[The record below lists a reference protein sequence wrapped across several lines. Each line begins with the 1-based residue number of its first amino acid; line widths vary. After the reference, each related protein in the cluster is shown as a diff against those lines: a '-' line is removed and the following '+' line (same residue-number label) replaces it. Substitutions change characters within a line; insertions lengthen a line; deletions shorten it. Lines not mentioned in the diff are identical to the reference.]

1 MITNYHNQFMLSTD
15 GKMYRKQNPKRESDQ
30 RLIDFQFVI
39 KELSQN
45 LFTKAAMSATWQWY
59 NLWGTADPR
68 TPFSTFLSPEDN
80 APPARNNGTMSSE
93 EPMGPCE
100 AVITIDRLS
109 GRVNLRR
116 REEDFFVL
124 VCRGWSLLESD
135 RCYHLWG
142 RSQVSMR

>member
-1 MITNYHNQFMLSTD
+1 MLSTD

-80 APPARNNGTMSSE
+80 AP
-93 EPMGPCE
+93 
-100 AVITIDRLS
+100 
-109 GRVNLRR
+109 
-116 REEDFFVL
+116 REKQWDDVL
-124 VCRGWSLLESD
+124 GGAYGSVRGGDNDW
-135 RCYHLWG
+135 
-142 RSQVSMR
+142 